1 MHFLQNM
8 TGIKLGAI
16 LTAAVLALGIL
27 FPVSSPIKAEAFQN
41 SDYVDEYGEFLY
53 AIGTSESGNSYSAT
67 NGQYLG
73 YWQMGNAAL
82 QEAGFLDSSGNWT
95 ELAATFGVTD
105 KESFLQ
111 SEAGQDYAVLAY
123 HKRIY
128 YYACNMGVDDYIG
141 TEVSGV
147 EMSFAGM
154 IVGAHALGVGGLKK
168 LIVNGTSGSTGNDSV
183 ALRYMQN
190 YGIYDIEATILGKL
204 PDVTVT
210 TASTTATTTAA
221 TTTTT
226 ASATTTTTAETTTTA
241 ITTTTSETT
250 AATTT
255 TTTTASTTTTTA
267 TETTTVPTTTSTTGT
282 TELKAP
288 AYIGVKP
295 EADVVMQ
302 GDVIRIYVESDTAE
316 HYIIKV
322 TAPGNTSFEYFMI
335 GSVLGFTA
343 ENTGIYT
350 IDVTAVNSAGESSA
364 ESVFV
369 SVQTKPVVNEE
380 NIGDANSDGI
390 VDITDAS
397 LILQYYAC
405 ASVGAPME
413 NAGLFN
419 VYYADADDNGIIDL
433 NDGALVLTYYA
444 RKAASIDVSWS
455 ELRGE

>member
-8 TGIKLGAI
+8 TGIKLGAF
-16 LTAAVLALGIL
+16 LTAAVLALGL
-27 FPVSSPIKAEAFQN
+27 FLPAASPMKAEAFQN
-41 SDYVDEYGEFLY
+41 SDYTDEYGEFLY

-95 ELAATFGVTD
+95 ELAASFGVTD

-128 YYACNMGVDDYIG
+128 YYACNMGIDDYIG
-141 TEVSGV
+141 TEVSGTT
-147 EMSFAGM
+147 MSFAGM

-183 ALRYMQN
+183 ALRYMKN
-190 YGIYDIEATILGKL
+190 YGVYDIEATVLGKL
-204 PDVTVT
+204 PDVTG
-210 TASTTATTTAA
+210 TATTTAA

-226 ASATTTTTAETTTTA
+226 
-241 ITTTTSETT
+241 TSV
-250 AATTT
+250 T
-255 TTTTASTTTTTA
+255 TTTTASTTISSATTTTTTSA
-267 TETTTVPTTTSTTGT
+267 TTTGTAATTTTTETTTVPTTTTTTGT

-288 AYIGVKP
+288 AYIDVKL

-302 GDVIRIYVESDTAE
+302 GDAIRIYIESDTAE
-316 HYIIKV
+316 HYVIKV
-322 TAPGNTSFEYFMI
+322 TAPGNTFTEYFMI
-335 GSVLGFTA
+335 GSMLGFTA
-343 ENTGIYT
+343 EKTGIYT

-380 NIGDANSDGI
+380 NIGDANADGN

-405 ASVGAPME
+405 AAVGAPME

-419 VYYADADDNGIIDL
+419 IYYADADDNGTIDL
-433 NDGALVLTYYA
+433 NDSALVLTYYA